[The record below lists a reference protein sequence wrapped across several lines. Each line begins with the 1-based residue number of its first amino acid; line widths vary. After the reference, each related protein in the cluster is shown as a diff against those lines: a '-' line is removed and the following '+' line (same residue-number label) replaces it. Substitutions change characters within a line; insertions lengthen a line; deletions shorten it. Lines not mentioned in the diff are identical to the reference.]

1 MEKMTRFLVSRRQPR
16 GPDDFPVMQPRD
28 TRLNTPAEMLV
39 RLVFAARYFLF
50 FAGAFFSA
58 SALHHGSVQ
67 DALKASV
74 CFAAMVAGHRWLK
87 RGNKIAGCDRAL
99 DAMFRGDTA
108 PDDGDGLCALLSRRD
123 ELERRRGM
131 PGFDPWEVQAVRRE
145 ISDYVKA
152 HPESTARFDGR
163 R

>member
-1 MEKMTRFLVSRRQPR
+1 MS
-16 GPDDFPVMQPRD
+16 PRD
-28 TRLNTPAEMLV
+28 NRFNTPAEMLV

-58 SALHHGSVQ
+58 SALHQGSAQ
-67 DALKASV
+67 DALKAFV
-74 CFAAMVAGHRWLK
+74 FFTAMIVAHRWLK
-87 RGNKIAGCDRAL
+87 RGGKLEECDRVL
-99 DAMFRGDTA
+99 NEMFRGDPSA
-108 PDDGDGLCALLSRRD
+108 EDEEGIEALLSRR
-123 ELERRRGM
+123 EALEQRRGT

-145 ISDYVKA
+145 ISDYVKT

>member
-1 MEKMTRFLVSRRQPR
+1 MR
-16 GPDDFPVMQPRD
+16 PRD
-28 TRLNTPAEMLV
+28 SRFNTPAEMLV

-67 DALKASV
+67 DAVKALV
-74 CFAAMVAGHRWLK
+74 MFAAMVAGHRWLK

-99 DAMFRGDTA
+99 DAMFRGDTT
-108 PDDGDGLCALLSRRD
+108 PDDEDGLYALLNRR
-123 ELERRRGM
+123 EALEQRRGT

-145 ISDYVKA
+145 INDYVKA
-152 HPESTARFDGR
+152 HPESTARFDGWR
-163 R
+163 